1 MTDAGRDPTPLL
13 ILDACVLI
21 DYIKAEPGLF
31 KIIAG
36 CIGPVHVVST
46 VYEEVVQL
54 TSSVYEEVVQ
64 LTSLQQMADLGIS
77 LVEPEIDDGFEAE
90 QMTGRTSFQDNIC
103 LLTAKRLGMICITN
117 DRSLRTACFQHNV
130 PIMWGLELLLQ
141 IVESGGLDYKSA
153 IEIGRQIHAN
163 NPRHISPKV
172 IADFEKKL
180 SSMRQ

>member
-1 MTDAGRDPTPLL
+1 MTAAGRDPTPLL

-54 TSSVYEEVVQ
+54 TS
-64 LTSLQQMADLGIS
+64 LQHMADLGIS

-117 DRSLRTACFQHNV
+117 DRSLRTACSGHNV

-180 SSMRQ
+180 SSM

>member
-46 VYEEVVQL
+46 
-54 TSSVYEEVVQ
+54 VYEEVVQ

-163 NPRHISPKV
+163 NPRHISSKV
-172 IADFEKKL
+172 IANFEKKL